1 MSQDVLSL
9 IKDWD
14 GNAVV
19 TRYDRETGA
28 WIFIALHDATLGRP
42 TGGTRLKV
50 YPELADALCDAQ
62 RLARGMT
69 YKWAALGM
77 EFGGGK
83 AVIAPPGPLADGA
96 REGLLLRYGDLVES
110 LAGAFATGADLGTG
124 PEAMA
129 IIARRSRYVLG
140 IDYSDGSSTD
150 PGPFTA
156 LGVFCGMEAAVE
168 AVFGSRELRDR
179 TVLVEGVG
187 GVGVPLARRLAEG
200 GARLLLADLDTAK
213 AAALA
218 AELNVPSRGMRG
230 ELTAE
235 AVPLADV
242 HTTACDVY
250 APCAVGATLN
260 PDTVAKLRC
269 RIVAGSAN
277 NQLLRDDD
285 AESLHERGIVYAP
298 DYVINAGGALAL
310 PLLRDGVSRDEAFER
325 VAKIGETVAE
335 ILSDA
340 AEAGETP
347 LKAARRFAE
356 RALDRARGTA

>member
-9 IKDWD
+9 IEDWD

-28 WIFIALHDATLGRP
+28 WIFIALHDSTLGRP

-50 YPELADALCDAQ
+50 YPELADALRDAQ

-83 AVIAPPGPLADGA
+83 AVIAPPAPLGDGA

-129 IIARRSRYVLG
+129 VVARRSRYVLG
-140 IDYSDGSSTD
+140 VDYSDFSSTD

-156 LGVFCGMEAAVE
+156 LGVYCGMQAALE
-168 AVFGSRELRDR
+168 AVFGSREVRGR
-179 TVLVEGVG
+179 RVLVEGVG

-200 GARLLLADLDTAK
+200 GARLVLADLDAAK

-218 AELNVPSRGMRG
+218 QEIGAQ
-230 ELTAE
+230 T
-235 AVPLADV
+235 VPLPDV
-242 HTTACDVY
+242 YSTECDVY

-260 PDTVAKLRC
+260 PETVPRLRC

-277 NQLLRDDD
+277 NQLLSDED
-285 AESLHERGIVYAP
+285 AESLHGRGVVYAP

-310 PLLRDGVSRDEAFER
+310 PLMREGLTREEAFER
-325 VAKIGETVAE
+325 VAGIGGTVAG
-335 ILSDA
+335 ILREA
-340 AEAGETP
+340 AEAGESP
-347 LKAARRFAE
+347 LHAARRFAE
-356 RALDRARGTA
+356 RALGKARREA